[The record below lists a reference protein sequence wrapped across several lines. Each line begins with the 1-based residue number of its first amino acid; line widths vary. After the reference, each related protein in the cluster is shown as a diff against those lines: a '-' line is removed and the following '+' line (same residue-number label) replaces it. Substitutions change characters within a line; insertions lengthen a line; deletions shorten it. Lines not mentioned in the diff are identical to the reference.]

1 MAMNSN
7 RPSRFGESS
16 VPSPASVAAKTVT
29 ADVEPQAPTL
39 APVPEPEETSAPVKK
54 STPAKKTVRKASTPD
69 LEVLRKS
76 VEWTSEV
83 EAMFQDGADDWYSD
97 RSKRERKRRLGRRPS
112 DNKLITALVLLG
124 LEAINENDKYNER
137 LEELLPADGRRRT
150 S

>member
-16 VPSPASVAAKTVT
+16 APSPASVAAKTVT
-29 ADVEPQAPTL
+29 SDAPTL
-39 APVPEPEETSAPVKK
+39 APVPEPEETSAPGKK
-54 STPAKKTVRKASTPD
+54 STPAKKTARNASTPD